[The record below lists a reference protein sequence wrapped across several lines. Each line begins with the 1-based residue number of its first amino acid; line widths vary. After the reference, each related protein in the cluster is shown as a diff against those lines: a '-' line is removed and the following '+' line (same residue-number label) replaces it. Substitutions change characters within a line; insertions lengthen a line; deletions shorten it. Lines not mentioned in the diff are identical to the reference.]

1 MKIRMNGNSLRLRV
15 GQSEL
20 ARFLKEG
27 RLEETIRFA
36 PTPDAQFSWALEA
49 APPEDAAATVR
60 YASCAVAIL
69 VTAEQLRLWCRED
82 QVGIYTQVDIGAGQT
97 LDIVVEKD
105 FACLDRNGSENADT
119 FANPHPAAACQ
130 VG

>member
-15 GQSEL
+15 GRSEL
-20 ARFLKEG
+20 AQFLKEG

-36 PTPDAQFSWALEA
+36 ATPEARFTWALEA
-49 APPEDAAATVR
+49 GSPDDAATTVR
-60 YASCAVAIL
+60 YASCAVAIV
-69 VTAEQLRLWCRED
+69 VTAEQLRLWRRED

-105 FACLDRNGSENADT
+105 FACLDKNGAENADT
-119 FANPHPAAACQ
+119 FANPHPAAN
-130 VG
+130 